1 MAGLQRWQRWCN
13 ADLVPAPACAH
24 TDPAMK
30 LDSKYFDSVRVK
42 PDRTTTAREAPICQW
57 RGCAA
62 EGLHRAPKGR
72 GREGQ
77 YYLLCLDHVRAFNAS
92 YNYFEGMSNAD
103 VEAYQKDSVTGHRP
117 TWKVGASW
125 AHGTHPGLSL
135 DGRSG
140 RRLNDHHRILFG
152 HNAEPDLGANARRRA
167 LKPLEL
173 KSLEALNLTPAAAR
187 GEIKSRFHELVKR
200 HHPDANGGDN
210 RSEDKLRE
218 IIQAYNY
225 LKQAGLV

>member
-1 MAGLQRWQRWCN
+1 
-13 ADLVPAPACAH
+13 
-24 TDPAMK
+24 MK

-42 PDRTTTAREAPICQW
+42 PDHDRTLREEGPICQW
-57 RGCAA
+57 RGCTAN
-62 EGLHRAPKGR
+62 GLHRAPKGR

-77 YYLLCLDHVRAFNAS
+77 YYLFCLDHVRAFNAS

-117 TWKVGASW
+117 TWRVGAGGW
-125 AHGTHPGLSL
+125 GQTDRARRYDPNFQDRLDLLSG
-135 DGRSG
+135 GRTG
-140 RRLNDHHRILFG
+140 E
-152 HNAEPDLGANARRRA
+152 AGATPRRA

-173 KSLEALNLTPAAAR
+173 KSLEALNLTAAASR
-187 GEIKSRFHELVKR
+187 GEIKARFHELVKR
-200 HHPDANGGDN
+200 HHPDVNGGDN